1 MLISSTLK
9 TSGTPTFTSGNL
21 PEAGT
26 KGALSQLPEDDVTLS
41 GPPEGQPF
49 YRAKT
54 YTQGALAGMAVGTL
68 PVLLSEQ
75 SPLAGF
81 AAVIAGSAIVGS
93 MAGQN
98 TDQKIG
104 LGIAST
110 VVGLSSMVAAEL
122 VLGKGAGLLAPAL
135 GLFIAHA
142 ASSTD

>member
-1 MLISSTLK
+1 MQISSTLK
-9 TSGTPTFTSGNL
+9 LTDRRIPKDAYNHIHTQEIAPQR
-21 PEAGT
+21 PQEW
-26 KGALSQLPEDDVTLS
+26 VTLS
-41 GPPEGQPF
+41 GQAEEQTF
-49 YRAKT
+49 YRAKA
-54 YTQGALAGMAVGTL
+54 YTLGALAGMAVGTL

-75 SPLAGF
+75 TPLAGF
-81 AAVIAGSAIVGS
+81 AAVIAGSAVVGS
-93 MAGQN
+93 MSGHN

-122 VLGKGAGLLAPAL
+122 ALGKGAGLLAPAI